1 MKRKLAILG
10 VCILTS
16 SCQFFKSESEGTPIA
31 RVNDSYLYQV
41 DIKGLVAEGASAK
54 DSTILVNNFI
64 NRWATQQLL
73 VDGALRNLSLDKQN
87 EFEKLVQQYKTDLY
101 TKGYLEAL
109 VNKNLKTT
117 VTDEEALAYYDQNKE
132 AFKLNEELVKLRY
145 ISLDIN
151 RKDVDKIAERLKR
164 FDNDDKRILDSMAIQ
179 FKSYSLK
186 DSVWVGVSQVV
197 DKVPAITIDNKND
210 LLKKSN
216 FIRHKDSLGV
226 YLMNIND
233 VLNRNEQA
241 PLEYVRPTIDQ
252 IVINKRKLELIRDFE
267 KDITKDAIKNKQ
279 FEIYK

>member
-179 FKSYSLK
+179 FKSFSLK
-186 DSVWVGVSQVV
+186 DSVWVGVNQVV